1 MAQIQ
6 LNYSD
11 LPPELQDK
19 ESGPVGPTVR
29 LQQQPTVAPSELTS
43 LPLGEVIDRY
53 KKPTDSI
60 LNPED
65 RPPTIPSVE
74 DLKDDNMLDSIDAT
88 VEQQRETSE
97 RPAPPISGGKQT
109 DADIEMQKLFRK
121 QGRDLASLSITER
134 KMYDDKVALQ
144 QLTDDLTAKQEE
156 YVNKKP
162 GSADDVD
169 AILTAM
175 RNDSPILAAYLTFRE
190 DIVGFTQNPD
200 AVGTRKELEEEGK
213 REPSG
218 ALDAMLEL
226 NWLAQKLQ
234 SGTETVVD
242 VTQRGAQSVATSVK
256 EKYPMLYDFL
266 SERDDPE
273 QDSLSITRGV
283 FDVAKSIEMMA
294 MGGVGTPLVG
304 AGAATF
310 SDIGRGARK
319 CWVIC
324 GRLPWGVI

>member
-65 RPPTIPSVE
+65 RPFTLTIPSVE

-109 DADIEMQKLFRK
+109 DADIEMQKLLRK
-121 QGRDLASLSITER
+121 RRGKLASLSKTER
-134 KMYDDKVALQ
+134 TMYD
-144 QLTDDLTAKQEE
+144 
-156 YVNKKP
+156 YSN
-162 GSADDVD
+162 
-169 AILTAM
+169 
-175 RNDSPILAAYLTFRE
+175 
-190 DIVGFTQNPD
+190 
-200 AVGTRKELEEEGK
+200 
-213 REPSG
+213 
-218 ALDAMLEL
+218 
-226 NWLAQKLQ
+226 
-234 SGTETVVD
+234 
-242 VTQRGAQSVATSVK
+242 
-256 EKYPMLYDFL
+256 
-266 SERDDPE
+266 
-273 QDSLSITRGV
+273 
-283 FDVAKSIEMMA
+283 
-294 MGGVGTPLVG
+294 
-304 AGAATF
+304 
-310 SDIGRGARK
+310 
-319 CWVIC
+319 
-324 GRLPWGVI
+324 